1 LIEPPVCHHC
11 GLPVYSH
18 GRGHPVKRDASE
30 YTRSGCTL
38 NSPGLEGLRY
48 AAFYGEV
55 LRLAVGQFKYK
66 DLRVLAGPLGRLMA
80 GRWECLR
87 PSDSEP
93 DVIVP
98 VALHPQREKAR
109 GYNQAALLADELSCQ
124 LGLPAVPDALVR
136 VRDTMPQVGLSSHER
151 RENVRGAFSCRGS
164 TLSGRRV
171 LLVDDVC
178 TTGSTLEAAA
188 SALLDGGV
196 ESVWAYTLAR
206 PDGG

>member
-1 LIEPPVCHHC
+1 M
-11 GLPVYSH
+11 
-18 GRGHPVKRDASE
+18 
-30 YTRSGCTL
+30 
-38 NSPGLEGLRY
+38 
-48 AAFYGEV
+48 
-55 LRLAVGQFKYK
+55 AVGQFKYN
-66 DLRVLAGPLGRLMA
+66 DLRVLAGPLGSLMA
-80 GRWECLR
+80 DRWECLR
-87 PSDSEP
+87 PGDREP

-98 VALHPQREKAR
+98 VALHPQRERAR
-109 GYNQAALLADELSCQ
+109 GYNQAALLADELSRQ

-178 TTGSTLEAAA
+178 TTGATLEAAA

-206 PDGG
+206 PSVG